1 MPGSNFKVTRD
12 FLNNIGM
19 TDTLIPLD
27 VHVLS
32 EMRKSW
38 GWNVPKATP
47 SNRKKYE
54 NIEEGV
60 REMAKIINCK
70 VIEIDKAIVSFRL
83 AGNT

>member
-19 TDTLIPLD
+19 TDALIPLD
-27 VHVLS
+27 IHVLS
-32 EMRKSW
+32 EMRNNW

-47 SNRKKYE
+47 LNRKKYE
-54 NIEEGV
+54 SIEEAV
-60 REMAKIINCK
+60 REIAKAIGCK
-70 VIEIDKAIVSFRL
+70 VVEIDKAIVSFRL